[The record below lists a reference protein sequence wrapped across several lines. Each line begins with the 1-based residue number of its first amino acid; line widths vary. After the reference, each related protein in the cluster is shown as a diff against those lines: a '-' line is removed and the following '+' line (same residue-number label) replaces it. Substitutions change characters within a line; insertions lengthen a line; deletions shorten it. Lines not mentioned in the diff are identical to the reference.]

1 MQIEHEWRLVAMADN
16 FSIFRRIAL
25 CSLPY
30 FGGKANRYLPVITI
44 TRYNMHALQPNH
56 PHPPTMTSA
65 TQPPPPANSKS
76 SGNLFCSIGS
86 PTTVIS
92 NDAQRQYI
100 ESFLASLGERH
111 DVLILPPDY
120 TRFHSNAGC
129 ITQQIAEY
137 YNFIPRE
144 NTAGNINNELDAES
158 QPPSPAA
165 SSTTSPFSPK
175 IQIIPALGTHAP
187 MTRSQIQSMFGNE
200 LANKQDDP
208 FIVHNWREDVVT
220 IGYVPA
226 DLVSEATYGMVKESW
241 PAQLNKLVWEKR
253 IQRGDVN
260 DTTTTPS
267 PNPLIL
273 SVGQVVPHEVLG
285 MANFNKNLFV
295 GVGGVEAINLSHFIG
310 AVHGMEKLMGRGHN
324 PLRSILN
331 YASEH
336 YLKENFDLWYILTV
350 MGTNEFTGK
359 VEMRG
364 LYIGNDVQCYDDA
377 CELSL
382 HVNFNLL
389 DKSPTK
395 IVVYLNEEYHSTWL
409 GNKAIYRTRMAIANG
424 GELIVLAPHV
434 SAFGEDGHIDEL
446 IRAVGYVG
454 TPAIMEAMKTNEELK
469 QNLSAVAHLIHGSSE
484 GRFSITYCPGK
495 LSKEEIESVGFQ
507 FADLNVMM
515 DRFDI
520 HRLKD
525 GWNTEINE
533 DGIVEEFYYVGNPAL
548 GLWAV
553 PGRFE
558 DVSETSSSTPSQ
570 NDERADNYSNGNQRA
585 SEMSGGV
592 GGWKQPP
599 PQG

>member
-1 MQIEHEWRLVAMADN
+1 
-16 FSIFRRIAL
+16 
-25 CSLPY
+25 
-30 FGGKANRYLPVITI
+30 
-44 TRYNMHALQPNH
+44 
-56 PHPPTMTSA
+56 MTSA
-65 TQPPPPANSKS
+65 TPPPPANSSKS

-86 PTTVIS
+86 TTTVIS
-92 NDAQRQYI
+92 NDVQRQYI

-120 TRFHSNAGC
+120 TRFHSNAGW

-144 NTAGNINNELDAES
+144 KTSGNINNEYDAEP
-158 QPPSPAA
+158 QLPSAAA

-220 IGYVPA
+220 IGYVP
-226 DLVSEATYGMVKESW
+226 DDMVSEATYGMVKEPW

-253 IQRGDVN
+253 IQRGD
-260 DTTTTPS
+260 DSATTTTTTTL

-382 HVNFNLL
+382 QVNFNLL

-434 SAFGEDGHIDEL
+434 ESFGEDGHIDEL
-446 IRAVGYVG
+446 IRGVGYVG
-454 TPAIMEAMKTNEELK
+454 TPTIMEAMNTNEELK

-525 GWNTEINE
+525 GWNTEIND
-533 DGIVEEFYYVGNPAL
+533 DGIVEEFYYISNPAL

-553 PGRFE
+553 PSRFE
-558 DVSETSSSTPSQ
+558 DASGTSSSTPSQ
-570 NDERADNYSNGNQRA
+570 NDDQADNYCIGNQRA

-599 PQG
+599 PQD